1 MSELTVGSLL
11 EGRYRIE
18 ADIAT
23 GGMSTVYRC
32 VDTRLGRMV
41 AAKVMDKRYHNDP
54 VFRKRFE
61 REAQAMAQLSHPCLV
76 NVYDYSAEADQI
88 FLIMELITG
97 GTLRELLAER
107 GPMPPHAAVAV
118 MRPTLTGLKVA
129 HDAGMVHRDI
139 KPDNV
144 LINVDHQIKLA
155 DFGLVRAIS
164 ESQATTDQIV
174 GTVSYLSPEQILG
187 SKVTAATD
195 VYSAGILLF
204 ELLTGKTP
212 FSGDT
217 QLAHAVA
224 RLERNVPKPSTFI
237 QGIPPQFDE
246 IVLRATAREPA
257 HRYHDAGEFLQ
268 AIERAAAALRLP
280 SFVVPVPENSAA
292 HRANRVDATRSF
304 DPNEDDTGSNNSNKT
319 AMGGAATAGA
329 LGGAAAAAADTRK
342 FGDDTTALSG
352 GAASSTSPTGSN
364 TSRSQGP
371 QGSHRSQSGS
381 GPQAEPSNPET
392 QVLHA
397 STAETL
403 AQNPLA
409 HATPAPAPL
418 QEDLFPRDRYRSPS
432 DGYGAVPH
440 QQVAAAP
447 DPRAWAPSVEPAIAP
462 SEPVSNRS
470 GAKFGFWVTFLVLIT
485 LAVAIGG
492 WWFGSGRY
500 GEVPQVVGLDE
511 IAATTSLED
520 AGFQVQTTAIYSDDV
535 AQDFVVSTDPAV
547 GSRAVRGDAITMFIS
562 RGKPTVPQ
570 LGDDRTVDTVRAAIE
585 GRQLV
590 FAQGKE
596 AFSDDVPQGEV
607 IALDPSSGTEVATGS
622 TVTATISKGAEPD
635 TIPHIAGEKE
645 DKARETLE
653 HIGFSVSI
661 VYEFDAATEEGKA
674 IGTNPAAGEKVP
686 HNSEVTLRISTAV
699 KIPDVVGLSTSDA
712 QKKLASAGIQVAGIS
727 EASGYTSDNPDDV
740 VAIDPDEGK
749 LIDAANSAV
758 TLYTA
763 GDASV
768 PNTVGKK
775 LSVAVR
781 ILQDA
786 GFSVIYDD
794 EADPSDRVYWQSP
807 MTGTAEIGTEV
818 ELRTI

>member
-1 MSELTVGSLL
+1 MSELTIGSLL

-88 FLIMELITG
+88 YLIMELITG

-107 GPMPPHAAVAV
+107 GPMPPHAAAAV

-129 HDAGMVHRDI
+129 HDASMVHRDI

-144 LINVDHQIKLA
+144 LINADHQIKLA

-257 HRYHDAGEFLQ
+257 HRYQDAGEFLQ
-268 AIERAAAALRLP
+268 AIERAATALRLP
-280 SFVVPVPENSAA
+280 NFVVPVPENSAA
-292 HRANRVDATRSF
+292 HRANRINATRSF
-304 DPNEDDTGSNNSNKT
+304 DPNIKATDSDSSPKSAT
-319 AMGGAATAGA
+319 AGAAGAGA
-329 LGGAAAAAADTRK
+329 LGGAAAAAAMTRK
-342 FGDDTTALSG
+342 LNDATTALPTG
-352 GAASSTSPTGSN
+352 DTSSTSSTGS
-364 TSRSQGP
+364 
-371 QGSHRSQSGS
+371 QGSHRSQPGAHAKPESS
-381 GPQAEPSNPET
+381 TPET
-392 QVLHA
+392 QVLPVA
-397 STAETL
+397 AAETL
-403 AQNPLA
+403 AENPLA
-409 HATPAPAPL
+409 NATPAPV
-418 QEDLFPRDRYRSPS
+418 QEGLFPKET
-432 DGYGAVPH
+432 YGTSAETYGPAPR

-447 DPRAWAPSVEPAIAP
+447 DPRIWAPTSNEPAIAP

-470 GAKFGFWVTFLVLIT
+470 GAKFWFWVTFLVLVT
-485 LAVAIGG
+485 LAVGIGG

-511 IAATTSLED
+511 VAATASLED
-520 AGFQVQTTAIYSDDV
+520 AGFQVQTSAIYSDDV

-547 GSRAVRGDAITMFIS
+547 GSRAVRGNAITMFIS
-562 RGKPTVPQ
+562 RGMPTVPQ
-570 LGDDRTVDTVRAAIE
+570 LGEDRTIETVRAAVE
-585 GRQLV
+585 SRQLV
-590 FAQGKE
+590 FSQGKE
-596 AFSDDVPQGEV
+596 VYSDDVPQGEV
-607 IALDPSSGTEVATGS
+607 VSLEPSSGTEVATGS

-653 HIGFSVSI
+653 DVGFSVTI
-661 VYEFDAATEEGKA
+661 VYEFDAETEEGKA
-674 IGTNPAAGEKVP
+674 IGTSPTAGEKVP
-686 HNSEVTLRISTAV
+686 HGSEVTLRISTAV
-699 KIPDVVGLSTSDA
+699 EIPDVVGLSTSDA
-712 QKKLASAGIQVAGIS
+712 QKKLANAGIQVAGIS
-727 EASGYTSDNPDDV
+727 EAAGYTSDDPDEV
-740 VAIDPDEGK
+740 VAIDPDEGE
-749 LIDAANSAV
+749 LIDAANTSV
-758 TLYTA
+758 TLYIA

-775 LSVAVR
+775 LSDAVR
-781 ILQDA
+781 ILQEA

-794 EADPSDRVYWQSP
+794 EADLSDRVYWQSP
-807 MTGTAEIGTEV
+807 MTGTAELGTEV
-818 ELRTI
+818 ELRTL